1 MNNDH
6 AQRLLG
12 AVDAFL
18 NRYLVE
24 GADGKPRPLRYN
36 PVDYQTL
43 KRVEEKPDIRA
54 TDIAAVLGIP
64 ATTMQSAL
72 DRLVRMGFLEK
83 RAHPEDG
90 RAKVYRLSEA
100 GVTLRREIHAQDL
113 ANMEAMLSV
122 LDEAEQEIV
131 VGLLERVEQALRSKG

>member
-24 GADGKPRPLRYN
+24 GADGQPRPLRYN

-43 KRVEEKPDIRA
+43 KRVEETPDIRA
-54 TDIAAVLGIP
+54 TDIAAALGIP

-83 RAHPEDG
+83 RNHPEDG
-90 RAKVYRLSEA
+90 RAKAYRLSEA
-100 GVTLRREIHAQDL
+100 GVILRKDIHAQDL
-113 ANMEAMLSV
+113 VNMRAMLSV
-122 LDEAEQEIV
+122 LDDAEQETI
-131 VGLLERVEQALRSKG
+131 VGLLELIEQGLRSR